1 MFDIRCEGCGTF
13 GSLLC
18 TPCSQQHFHPVDAPK
33 GIYRAFTTG
42 TYDSPLGRALAVA
55 KHRPSRPLSLRIAR
69 AFGTAALHDA
79 VILSLVATATQV
91 TWIPSTRSRLVR
103 RGFSL
108 PAMLAA
114 GVARPW
120 GLPATRI
127 LSMRAGAPQSSLDK
141 HSRWKSAKERIYVT
155 SGNHAGTVILVDD
168 VVTTGA
174 SAEVAADE
182 LSKAGFS
189 RVVLLTC
196 AVAKAPQ

>member
-1 MFDIRCEGCGTF
+1 M
-13 GSLLC
+13 
-18 TPCSQQHFHPVDAPK
+18 DAPK

-42 TYDSPLGRALAVA
+42 AYDSPLGRALAVA
-55 KHRPSRPLSLRIAR
+55 KHRPSRPLSLRIAK
-69 AFGTAALHDA
+69 AFGAAALHDA
-79 VILSLVATATQV
+79 AILSLIATATQV

-114 GVARPW
+114 AVARPW
-120 GLPATRI
+120 DLPATRI
-127 LSMRAGAPQSSLDK
+127 LSARAGPPQSSLDRR
-141 HSRWKSAKERIYVT
+141 SRWKIAKERIHLT

-174 SAEVAADE
+174 SAQAAASE
-182 LSKAGFS
+182 LSKAEFS

-196 AVAKAPQ
+196 AVAKAPR